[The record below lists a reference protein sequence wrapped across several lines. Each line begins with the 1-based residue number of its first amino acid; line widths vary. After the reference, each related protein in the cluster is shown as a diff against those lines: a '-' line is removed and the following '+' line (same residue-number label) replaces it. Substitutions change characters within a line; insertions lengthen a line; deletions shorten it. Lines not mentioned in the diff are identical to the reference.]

1 MALKINDRVLEIT
14 TSVGTSDIELNNV
27 TPSGYVTFSSGVGNA
42 SGTYYAIIHQTQPEW
57 EIGYGVY
64 ASGHPLYPTIG
75 DAPTLSRVSIV
86 SSSNTTGSSGT
97 VGSYSKVDFTA
108 GTKSVYCTAPAA
120 KMVLLDQNGN
130 LQIGDTLDSAYK
142 AIFEGDI
149 RASGIHAG
157 SGIWIDQD
165 LAPSS
170 GNVVNRLYNVAGTLY
185 WGNSVVSSDSGDAD
199 AIFKISAPSG
209 LGHLGIKVGSGIAF
223 ADGENVST
231 SLSDGGNGSGVI
243 TISVPGAIGTD
254 FTLTASGVGSN
265 VQITTGSGLG
275 IVPGD
280 NNIKV
285 ELIEDRGSGIFK
297 ISGNAYTAGTGL
309 VLQTPSGS
317 NSSLE
322 FNALPATVEQSGI
335 VLLTNTIDSNSGSGT
350 AATPYA
356 VQRILAT
363 GVLTTLNFGATA
375 GIAPIQLTSGSGM
388 LFTGGDNV
396 TATLSR
402 DNDNG
407 SGVVTISSTSYT
419 AGSGLFLK
427 PDSGAGA
434 QFNIDVASLTNLGAG
449 DAGPDNTDT
458 IIVYDTSA
466 MTLRNVS
473 VSGLAANS
481 SFAGGYKFTTVVGD
495 DSDTGYTWGAADIT
509 AGVGSDTLKFVAGT
523 GVAIDTDSS
532 NNAVRISTSGV
543 GLGAGDGLA
552 PVHLDLGSGIS
563 IMGGTNIT
571 TVLSKSN
578 GSGVVTI
585 NSSVGSMSNFN
596 VGVSGD
602 RTTIENG
609 SGIMFVAGDNVAISL
624 GRTDANSGSGVFT
637 ISSTGVGTRLM
648 LGANDLAPIQLGDG
662 DGINFAAG
670 DHISVTVSDNGL
682 GSGVV
687 TIATTGVGTRL
698 MLGASHG
705 IDNIQLGEGSGIRV
719 VGGDG
724 ILSTLSKDTLE
735 SGIITIAHEDTSSQA
750 SVNNSGQV
758 FIQDITLDS
767 FGHVTALTSA
777 TSAGAGAGGQ
787 AASGA
792 DGQFQY
798 NNGGF
803 FAGASG
809 LYYDDTNNRVGVG
822 TQSPFTGLH
831 IVGTGTAYTNI
842 DANEPASRPPI
853 PLGLGYMNPVV
864 MIQQTVDQNGDTIGD
879 GGNGAFICPQAN
891 GIVFST
897 LQADDKI
904 SLAAS
909 GITLVGG
916 DGSSGRVG
924 ILNASPKSTLDVT
937 GSFGLAVSG
946 ATEPATLTDKHSV
959 ILVDLTDR
967 AASGV
972 INLPASSSDTL
983 GRIYTI
989 KKLDSLPSGVRIVPD
1004 GSQLVEGKSEEI
1016 LFCKDDSITLI
1027 SATGAGGY
1035 GWHAI
1040 NKNYKPHVTAL
1051 QVGLTPY
1058 SGPAGDNKVNRF
1070 YSWYKTWTDM
1080 PFDNVISASVSGS
1093 AEFNELREYVRH
1105 RDVVGAVQDDDGDD
1119 IADHYTT
1126 RFYPSGVGSGVR
1138 ILRDGTYSASTRASF
1153 SQQMN
1158 NGDDRGYI
1166 RILHHRMQA
1175 DTTPSGVANRTEE
1188 VARAFGTGRSRV
1200 AQTCNV
1206 EGVFEAKA
1214 GDFVTSQVWH
1224 SQGHKHGQPAW
1235 MMTSYGSRNT
1245 LTVTELFVE

>member
-14 TSVGTSDIELNNV
+14 TSLGQSDIELNNI

-64 ASGHPLYPTIG
+64 ASGHPLYPATG
-75 DAPTLSRVSIV
+75 DAPTLSRINVV
-86 SSSNTTGSSGT
+86 SSSSAS
-97 VGSYSKVDFTA
+97 VGGIYSKVSFTS
-108 GTKSVYCTAPAA
+108 GTKSVYCTAPAS

-130 LQIGDTLDSAYK
+130 LQVGDTLDSAYK
-142 AIFEGDI
+142 AVFQGNI

-157 SGIWIDQD
+157 SGVLIDQD

-185 WGNSVVSSDSGDAD
+185 WGNSVVSSDSGDSD
-199 AIFKISAPSG
+199 ALFRISAPSG
-209 LGHLGIKVGSGIAF
+209 LGHLGIKAGSGISF
-223 ADGENVST
+223 AGGDNVVT
-231 SLSDGGNGSGVI
+231 SLSDAGNGSGVI
-243 TISVPGAIGTD
+243 TISVPGTIGTD
-254 FTLTASGVGSN
+254 FTLAASGDDTGKN

-275 IVPGD
+275 MMPGD

-285 ELIEDRGSGIFK
+285 ELIRSNGSGIFK
-297 ISGNAYTAGTGL
+297 ISSNSYTAGTGL

-317 NSSLE
+317 NSPLE
-322 FNALPATVEQSGI
+322 FNTLPATTEQSGI

-350 AATPYA
+350 AVTPYA

-363 GVLTTLNFGATA
+363 GVLTTLNFGATN

-396 TATLSR
+396 TATLS
-402 DNDNG
+402 DGNNG
-407 SGVVTISSTSYT
+407 SGIVTISASSYT
-419 AGSGLFLK
+419 AGSGLRLI

-434 QFNIDVASLTNLGAG
+434 QFNIDVDALTNIATG
-449 DAGPDNTDT
+449 DTGPDNVDK
-458 IIVYDTSA
+458 IMIYDDNA
-466 MTLRNVS
+466 NTLRSIS

-481 SFAGGYKFTTVVGD
+481 SFAGGYKFTTIAGK
-495 DSDTGYTWGAADIT
+495 DSDTGYTWGSSDIAAG
-509 AGVGSDTLKFVAGT
+509 AGSDTLKFIAGT
-523 GVAIDTDSS
+523 GVLIDTDSS
-532 NNAVRISTSGV
+532 NNAIRISTSGL
-543 GLGAGDGLA
+543 GLGISTSVGAEPINLT
-552 PVHLDLGSGIS
+552 LGSGLI
-563 IMGGTNIT
+563 ITGGSNIT
-571 TVLSKSN
+571 TALTQVN

-585 NSSVGSMSNFN
+585 NTSVGAMSSFNFGLLGN
-596 VGVSGD
+596 ALS
-602 RTTIENG
+602 ISNG
-609 SGIMFVAGDNVAISL
+609 SGIMLQAGDNISL
-624 GRTDANSGSGVFT
+624 DMGEQGANNGSGIIT
-637 ISSTGVGTRLM
+637 ISTTGVGTRLM
-648 LGANDLAPIQLGDG
+648 LGANDLAPIRLEDG
-662 DGINFAAG
+662 SGINFAAG
-670 DHISVTVSDNGL
+670 DHISITVSDNGL

-705 IDNIQLGEGSGIRV
+705 RDNIQLGEGSGIRV

-724 ILSTLSKDTLE
+724 ILSTLSNGDGG
-735 SGIITIAHEDTSSQA
+735 SGIITVAHEDTSSQA

-767 FGHVTALTSA
+767 FGHITALTSA
-777 TSAGAGAGGQ
+777 TSSGGAGGGGQ

-916 DGSSGRVG
+916 DGSTGRVG

-959 ILVDLTDR
+959 VLVDLTDR

-972 INLPASSSDTL
+972 INLPSSSSDTL

-989 KKLDSLPSGVRIVPD
+989 KKLDSLPSGVRIVPN

-1051 QVGLTPY
+1051 QVGRTPY
-1058 SGPAGDNKVNRF
+1058 SGPAGDNRVNRF

-1080 PFDNVISASVSGS
+1080 PFDRVISASASGT
-1093 AEFNELREYVRH
+1093 AEFNQLREYVRH
-1105 RDVVGAVQDDDGDD
+1105 RDILGHVQDDDGDD
-1119 IADHYTT
+1119 IADHYTD

-1138 ILRDGTYSASTRASF
+1138 ILRDGTYSANSRASF
-1153 SQQMN
+1153 GWSMN
-1158 NGDDRGYI
+1158 NHDDRAYV
-1166 RILHHRMQA
+1166 RIMHHRMQA
-1175 DTTPSGVANRTEE
+1175 DTTPSGVPNRTQEI
-1188 VARAFGTGRSRV
+1188 ARASTAARDDT

-1214 GDFVTSQVWH
+1214 GDFVTAQVWH
-1224 SQGHKHGQPAW
+1224 TQGNSRSQPAW
-1235 MMTSYGSRNT
+1235 MITSHGSRNI
-1245 LTVTELFVE
+1245 LTVAELFVE